1 MKIQFLAARWQLA
14 VIDKFQ
20 NVAPTKEQQNK
31 RTDVLKWIDEG
42 KKIPLA
48 GFHKIEQED
57 LALAI
62 WITAYVPDCITI
74 DPQLM

>member
-14 VIDKFQ
+14 IIDKFH
-20 NVAPTKEQQNK
+20 NVTPTKEQQNK

-62 WITAYVPDCITI
+62 WITAYVPDSITI

>member
-31 RTDVLKWIDEG
+31 RTDVLKWIDAG

-57 LALAI
+57 PALAI
-62 WITAYVPDCITI
+62 WITAYTSDSITI
-74 DPQLM
+74 DSQLM

>member
-14 VIDKFQ
+14 IIDKFH

-31 RTDVLKWIDEG
+31 RTNVLKWIDAG
-42 KKIPLA
+42 KKIPFT

-57 LALAI
+57 PVLAI
-62 WITAYVPDCITI
+62 WITAYVPDSIT
-74 DPQLM
+74 LL

>member
-14 VIDKFQ
+14 IIDKFH
-20 NVAPTKEQQNK
+20 NVTPTKEQQNK
-31 RTDVLKWIDEG
+31 RTDVLKWIDAG

-57 LALAI
+57 PVLAI

-74 DPQLM
+74 DSQRM

>member
-14 VIDKFQ
+14 IIDKFH
-20 NVAPTKEQQNK
+20 NVTPTKEQQNK
-31 RTDVLKWIDEG
+31 RTDILKWIDEG

-74 DPQLM
+74 DPKLM